1 MVSGDNPLERRSKM
15 FWKKMFCK
23 KRRVEEPSKSKVA
36 KLPGPKE
43 IPELIGRYLIRQMK
57 KDPDWVWK
65 LKGVIRQRSEGKDA
79 FDFRVFDE
87 AQVAA
92 RKVTVK
98 DYTSLDEHPDLILY
112 QGQFDKKSGEVQ
124 IIIGEVQIEDK
135 KAA

>member
-1 MVSGDNPLERRSKM
+1 MRPR
-15 FWKKMFCK
+15 
-23 KRRVEEPSKSKVA
+23 P
-36 KLPGPKE
+36 
-43 IPELIGRYLIRQMK
+43 
-57 KDPDWVWK
+57 
-65 LKGVIRQRSEGKDA
+65 EGKDV
-79 FDFRVFDE
+79 FDVRVFDQ

-92 RKVTVK
+92 KKVTVN